1 MSNVDALKKLA
12 AAIVGIIAD
21 EVPGKTTADVIEY
34 IAKYEAG
41 EYLQPL
47 TVTSVAGS
55 SVGTTKITVSPART
69 SGNSYVY
76 QVSPTA
82 ITAPEYLD
90 DVSAYSEWNG
100 SSNITAEDGHYIGIY
115 EVNDE
120 KKVVKFGQ
128 KTVTANLG

>member
-21 EVPGKTTADVIEY
+21 EVPGKTTAEVIEY

-47 TVTSVAGS
+47 TITSVAGS
-55 SVGTTKITVSPART
+55 SVGTTKITVSPTLT

-76 QVSPTA
+76 QTSPTA
-82 ITAPEYLD
+82 IAEPEYLD
-90 DVSAYSEWNG
+90 NVSAYTEWNG

-120 KKVVKFGQ
+120 NKVVKFGQ
-128 KTVTANLG
+128 KTITANLG